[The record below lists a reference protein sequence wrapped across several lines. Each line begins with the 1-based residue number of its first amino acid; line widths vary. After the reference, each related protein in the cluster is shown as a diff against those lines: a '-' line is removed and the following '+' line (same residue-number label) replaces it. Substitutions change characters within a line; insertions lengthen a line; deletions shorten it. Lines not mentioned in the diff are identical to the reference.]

1 MGKEIS
7 ERGTAM
13 NQRMKMV
20 REALGM
26 SQANFAESADIGLGV
41 IKNIDSN
48 RTEPNDHFYNILCA
62 RYNINREWLETGD
75 GSMFREKSR
84 DEEIAEWAASLGD
97 VGNEF
102 KRRFVYALTKLN
114 EDGWEVIERFAQT
127 LYDEQMAENE
137 QTKKDEGK

>member
-1 MGKEIS
+1 MVS
-7 ERGTAM
+7 ERIKLL
-13 NQRMKMV
+13 RK
-20 REALGM
+20 ALDLTQTEFGV
-26 SQANFAESADIGLGV
+26 QLGV
-41 IKNIDSN
+41 SRDVISN
-48 RTEPNDHFYNILCA
+48 LEYGRVAPSDLIINMMCA
-62 RYNINREWLETGD
+62 KFGVDDEWLRTGA
-75 GSMFREKSR
+75 GTMFREKSR

>member
-1 MGKEIS
+1 MVS
-7 ERGTAM
+7 ERIKLL
-13 NQRMKMV
+13 RK
-20 REALGM
+20 ALDLTQTEFGV
-26 SQANFAESADIGLGV
+26 QLGV
-41 IKNIDSN
+41 SRDVISN
-48 RTEPNDHFYNILCA
+48 LEYGRVAPSDLIINMMCA
-62 RYNINREWLETGD
+62 KFGVDDEWLRTGA
-75 GSMFREKSR
+75 GTMFREKSR

-102 KRRFVYALTKLN
+102 KRRFVYALTRLD

>member
-1 MGKEIS
+1 MMCAK
-7 ERGTAM
+7 
-13 NQRMKMV
+13 
-20 REALGM
+20 
-26 SQANFAESADIGLGV
+26 FGV
-41 IKNIDSN
+41 D
-48 RTEPNDHFYNILCA
+48 D
-62 RYNINREWLETGD
+62 EWLRTGA
-75 GSMFREKSR
+75 GTMYREKSR

-102 KRRFVYALTKLN
+102 KRRFVYALTRLD

>member
-1 MGKEIS
+1 MTIGERIKLVRKEHNLTQ
-7 ERGTAM
+7 E
-13 NQRMKMV
+13 K
-20 REALGM
+20 
-26 SQANFAESADIGLGV
+26 FAERIHTSRSNLG
-41 IKNIDSN
+41 NIETDTFAVQD
-48 RTEPNDHFYNILCA
+48 RILFEIC
-62 RYNINREWLETGD
+62 REFDVNREWLETGD

-102 KRRFVYALTKLN
+102 KRRFVYALTRLD

>member
-1 MGKEIS
+1 MVS
-7 ERGTAM
+7 ERIKLL
-13 NQRMKMV
+13 RK
-20 REALGM
+20 ALDLTQTEFGV
-26 SQANFAESADIGLGV
+26 QLGV
-41 IKNIDSN
+41 SRDVISN
-48 RTEPNDHFYNILCA
+48 LEYGRVAPSDLIINMMCA
-62 RYNINREWLETGD
+62 KFGVDDEWLRTGA
-75 GSMFREKSR
+75 GTMYREKSR

-137 QTKKDEGK
+137 QTKKDERK

>member
-1 MGKEIS
+1 MPKDRIREIRKS
-7 ERGTAM
+7 LKLSQTAFG
-13 NQRMKMV
+13 
-20 REALGM
+20 EALGV
-26 SQANFAESADIGLGV
+26 SRDV
-41 IKNIDSN
+41 INN
-48 RTEPNDHFYNILCA
+48 LEQGRVEPSDLIINMMCA
-62 RYNINREWLETGD
+62 RFDIDEQWLRTGV
-75 GSMFREKSR
+75 GTMHREKSR

>member
-1 MGKEIS
+1 MTIGERIKLVRKENNLTQ
-7 ERGTAM
+7 E
-13 NQRMKMV
+13 K
-20 REALGM
+20 
-26 SQANFAESADIGLGV
+26 FAERIHTSRSNLG
-41 IKNIDSN
+41 NIETDTFAVQD
-48 RTEPNDHFYNILCA
+48 RILFEIC
-62 RYNINREWLETGD
+62 REFDVNREWLETGD
-75 GSMFREKSR
+75 GEMFRVKSR